1 MAERLVGFEY
11 RHASCLLLKADKQIE
26 QAITTAEGGLR
37 IAQTA
42 LNAFPLFELLLRVKE
57 PSRLPAGIYFEVHT
71 PRGTGVS
78 SLRIRVRPLLDC
90 PTPFKRVLIS
100 RTRRKALLLSSLT
113 VSPNVQKKGHDVLL
127 YLCISHPFTCM
138 VTHVVHQPVPA
149 IQAPTARPL
158 RSHPQTPHLL

>member
-1 MAERLVGFEY
+1 MAEGLVGLEI
-11 RHASCLLLKADKQIE
+11 RHALCPLLKADRQID
-26 QAITTAEGGLR
+26 QAITTAERGLR

-78 SLRIRVRPLLDC
+78 SLRIRVSPLHDC

-100 RTRRKALLLSSLT
+100 RTRRKALLLSSST
-113 VSPNVQKKGHDVLL
+113 ASPNVQKKRHEVLL
-127 YLCISHPFTCM
+127 YLCRSHPLTCM
-138 VTHVVHQPVPA
+138 VTHVFHQPVPA
-149 IQAPTARPL
+149 IQAPTGRPL